1 MAARSW
7 LWCVSA
13 TIAVALLL
21 VFGVPSASAQRKK
34 EVRTLFSATRA
45 FPNEW
50 GLRGPVLSFLTPFPA
65 GSVLGASN
73 SAVLGVGGF
82 AREETNSLCSGKV
95 KSESGVG
102 CVTAWLL

>member
-7 LWCVSA
+7 VWCVSA

-21 VFGVPSASAQRKK
+21 VYGVPSASAQRKK

-50 GLRGPVLSFLTPFPA
+50 GFRGSVLSFLTPFPA

-82 AREETNSLCSGKV
+82 AREETNPLCSGDV
-95 KSESGVG
+95 ECESGVG
-102 CVTAWLL
+102 YVTPWLL